1 MSDLTYKEID
11 EIRIESLLYLLKD
24 AYGVEEVSSKTQKSN
39 GTRAFITY
47 DGERFAVYASGMVR
61 RLVSGYGP
69 MDGKSCYQLNPVYKS
84 LDRVIHFD
92 AKDGKFHTMNTMVNR
107 RAPITDEYSR
117 LEFLFKF
124 LVKNKYVTV
133 GNYSSVNDVFY
144 QIGVWGRSI
153 EKR

>member
-39 GTRAFITY
+39 GTRAFITC

-69 MDGKSCYQLNPVYKS
+69 MNGKSCYQLNPVYKS
-84 LDRVIHFD
+84 LDKVIHFD
-92 AKDGKFHTMNTMVNR
+92 AKDGRFHTMNTMVNR
-107 RAPITDEYSR
+107 RALITDEYSR
-117 LEFLFKF
+117 LEFLLKF
-124 LVKNKYVTV
+124 LVKNQYATAGSYCDTNDIFYHITKW
-133 GNYSSVNDVFY
+133 GN
-144 QIGVWGRSI
+144 SI
-153 EKR
+153 AKR